1 MDSNCGELGLRTTLL
16 LKIYFVRYHNFFHLF
31 QVCHHTRLIQKQNTF
46 AEKILL
52 SDYQL
57 AVICLGKR
65 LAVKGQLPV
74 PSDYRL
80 AVKGQ
85 YQS

>member
-1 MDSNCGELGLRTTLL
+1 M
-16 LKIYFVRYHNFFHLF
+16 
-31 QVCHHTRLIQKQNTF
+31 RLIQKQNTF

>member
-1 MDSNCGELGLRTTLL
+1 MLSD
-16 LKIYFVRYHNFFHLF
+16 Y
-31 QVCHHTRLIQKQNTF
+31 RLAVKGHM
-46 AEKILL
+46 L

-65 LAVKGQLPV
+65 LAAKGQLPV